1 MSVLDAVLV
10 VGALL
15 LAVGGAVVPRTARW
29 AAPVLLPLLFASAG
43 IQLLF
48 EGFVWQRVPA
58 YLLLGVATWLLVRT
72 PRRTLP
78 AALLVGVLV
87 PVATAVWALP
97 PVPRLPAPDGA
108 HPVGSTVLRWVD
120 ESRPEPATADSGDHR
135 NVVVQAWYPAEF
147 DSVPRRYLYLDGHG
161 DLPATVSGI
170 PSVLLSRYHLIDTHA
185 GADVPLADDRPR
197 WPVLLFSPGY
207 GAPRAVYTGL
217 LTELASRG
225 FVVLAVDHPYE
236 VAVTELADGT
246 VAHGVPNSGSD
257 AEMAAQLAVRT
268 ADLSFAL
275 DRIGTADSVLTG
287 RIDTTRVAAA
297 GHSFG
302 GAAAASALA
311 HDQRVIA
318 AANID
323 GTLYGDLPE
332 QRLPGPYLLI
342 DSDPA
347 LTGHSAAYVEGNRK
361 LLDGLRAGGYHYTVG
376 GTDHFAFTD
385 APLFLAPPVR
395 TLIGRWFGGTRS
407 AIETRR
413 VTADLI
419 TAIVGPPLGE
429 RPIVVSEVANKYGG
443 ISGGAV

>member
-10 VGALL
+10 VTALL

-29 AAPVLLPLLFASAG
+29 AAPVLLPLLFAGAG
-43 IQLLF
+43 IQLLLDD
-48 EGFVWQRVPA
+48 FVWQRVPA
-58 YLLLGVATWLLVRT
+58 YALLAVATWLLLRT
-72 PRRTLP
+72 PRRTVP
-78 AALLVGVLV
+78 AALLVGALV

-97 PVPRLPAPDGA
+97 PVPRLPPPDGA
-108 HPVGSTVLRWVD
+108 YPVGSTVLRWVD
-120 ESRPEPATADSGDHR
+120 ESRPEAATADPGDHR
-135 NVVVQAWYPAEF
+135 NIVVQAWYPAEF
-147 DSVPRRYLYLDGHG
+147 DSAPRQYLYLDGHG
-161 DLPATVSGI
+161 ELPATVAGM
-170 PSVLLSRYHLIDTHA
+170 PSALLSRYHLIDTHA

-197 WPVLLFSPGY
+197 WPVLLFSPGH

-268 ADLSFAL
+268 ADLSAVL
-275 DRIGTADSVLTG
+275 DRIGTVDSPLTG

-297 GHSFG
+297 GHSLG
-302 GAAAASALA
+302 GATAASASA
-311 HDQRVIA
+311 HDQRVVA

-347 LTGHSAAYVEGNRK
+347 RTGHSAAYLERNRK
-361 LLDGLRAGGYHYTVG
+361 LLGGVQGGGHHYTIG
-376 GTDHFAFTD
+376 RTDHIGCTD

-395 TLIGRWFGGTRS
+395 ALAGRWFGGERS
-407 AIETRR
+407 PVETRR
-413 VTADLI
+413 ATADLL
-419 TAIVGPPLGE
+419 AAVLGPPLGE
-429 RPIVVSEVANKYGG
+429 RPADVAAVAGRYPDVAGG
-443 ISGGAV
+443 PV

>member
-10 VGALL
+10 VSALL

-29 AAPVLLPLLFASAG
+29 AAPIALPLLFLGAG
-43 IQLLF
+43 IQLLLD
-48 EGFVWQRVPA
+48 GFVWQRVPA
-58 YLLLGVATWLLVRT
+58 YVLLGVATWLLVRT

-78 AALLVGVLV
+78 AALLVGALV
-87 PVATAVWALP
+87 PVATAVWAVP

-108 HPVGSTVLRWVD
+108 YPVGSTVFRWVD
-120 ESRPEPATADSGDHR
+120 ESRPEPATADPGDHR
-135 NVVVQAWYPAEF
+135 NVVVQAWYPAKF
-147 DSVPRRYLYLDGHG
+147 GSVPRQYLYMDGHG
-161 DLPATVSGI
+161 NLPATISGV
-170 PSVLLSRYHLIDTHA
+170 PSMLFSRYHLIDTHA
-185 GADVPLADDRPR
+185 GADVPLADDRAR

-246 VAHGVPNSGSD
+246 VAHGVANSGSD

-268 ADLSFAL
+268 SDLSFAL
-275 DRIGTADSVLTG
+275 DQIGATETLLTG
-287 RIDTTRVAAA
+287 HIDTTRVAAA

-311 HDQRVIA
+311 HDPRVIA

-332 QRLPGPYLLI
+332 QRLPGPFLLI

-347 LTGHSAAYVEGNRK
+347 LTGHSTAYTDGNRT
-361 LLDGLRAGGYHYTVG
+361 LIAGLQAGGYRYTIG
-376 GTDHFAFTD
+376 GTDHIGFTD
-385 APLFLAPPVR
+385 APLFLAAPLRVVA
-395 TLIGRWFGGTRS
+395 GRWFGGEREPV
-407 AIETRR
+407 ETRR
-413 VTADLI
+413 ATADLL
-419 TAIVGPPLGE
+419 VGVLGPPLGE
-429 RPIVVSEVANKYGG
+429 RPTDVEGIADKYGNIIG
-443 ISGGAV
+443 ERL

>member
-10 VGALL
+10 VAALL
-15 LAVGGAVVPRTARW
+15 LAVGGAVAPRTARL
-29 AAPVLLPLLFASAG
+29 AAPVLLPLLFAGAG
-43 IQLLF
+43 FQLLF
-48 EGFVWQRVPA
+48 EGFVVQRVPA

-78 AALLVGVLV
+78 AALLLGVLV

-97 PVPRLPAPDGA
+97 PVPRLPPPDGA
-108 HPVGSTVLRWVD
+108 YPVGSTVLRWVD
-120 ESRPEPATADSGDHR
+120 ESRPEPATADPGDHR

-147 DSVPRRYLYLDGHG
+147 GSMPRQYLYLDGHG
-161 DLPATVSGI
+161 DLPATISGI

-197 WPVLLFSPGY
+197 WPVILFSPGY

-225 FVVLAVDHPYE
+225 FVVLAVDHPYQ

-246 VAHGVPNSGSD
+246 VAHGVPNSGTD

-311 HDQRVIA
+311 HDPRVIA

-323 GTLYGDLPE
+323 GTLYGDLPD

-347 LTGHSAAYVEGNRK
+347 LTGHSAAYVDGNRK
-361 LLDGLRAGGYHYTVG
+361 LLGGVQGGGHHYTIG
-376 GTDHFAFTD
+376 RTDHLGFTD

-395 TLIGRWFGGTRS
+395 TLAARWFGGERS
-407 AIETRR
+407 AVETRR
-413 VTADLI
+413 ATADLL
-419 TAIVGPPLGE
+419 AAVLGPPLGE
-429 RPIVVSEVANKYGG
+429 RPADVAAVASRYPDITGG
-443 ISGGAV
+443 PV